1 MMHHMNV
8 LTKFFAAAAL
18 QRPTM
23 LVFRQKSFGFDQSYT
38 IVLAWIFNALKF
50 YLQCYIQD
58 LHQRFTL
65 FNFAHFS
72 SFVFAGYLFEPKYL
86 DQKLV
91 ELIWSVPTC

>member
-1 MMHHMNV
+1 MNV

-23 LVFRQKSFGFDQSYT
+23 LVFRQKSFGFNQSYT
-38 IVLAWIFNALKF
+38 IGMAWMNINALEF

-65 FNFAHFS
+65 FDFNHFY
-72 SFVFAGYLFEPKYL
+72 SFVVADYLQF
-86 DQKLV
+86 
-91 ELIWSVPTC
+91 IWAKIPWS

>member
-1 MMHHMNV
+1 MNV

-38 IVLAWIFNALKF
+38 IGVNINALKY

-65 FNFAHFS
+65 FDPNHFY
-72 SFVFAGYLFEPKYL
+72 SFVVAGYL
-86 DQKLV
+86 
-91 ELIWSVPTC
+91 WSSGKGKGKGST